1 MTLLFRFLRLY
12 AFSSLFYHLVG
23 ALHLSLPPNFDPCLL
38 RNLSWLR
45 EPGDPQDIGLFLEDL
60 AQNIKQAIPAIGLS
74 AGLSTEQGT
83 AQISPSHP
91 GDFAIRAEDN
101 NGSLISSL
109 PITIPDCTTG
119 STLLKTSISKS
130 TEPTATS
137 SSSIPSVTAVSS
149 PSSKFSSRTV
159 LTTSPAV
166 TSKGTPSMS
175 SLSLSNFPLSLN
187 ISFSSS
193 PNPNKPKPSATI
205 TPLNST
211 GLAAPFSKTH
221 SWTSSSST
229 PSKNGP
235 QKGGPLSVMP
245 TATST
250 WPPISSPSSNVGHS
264 IVKTSPSSIISVGF
278 SHSPTTIIQAT
289 ASPISI
295 DESIFSTSDFETL
308 IGGLSSSANF
318 GSPGSATTTAPHE
331 SPSNSN
337 SSPGIITHA
346 LATALENPGSIS
358 STTNLHTASV
368 ESTEISSLAPTI
380 SLPPT
385 PTLQSIPTSTA
396 SQNSPGSSPD
406 PQNIQQTMSQPSA
419 IAGVTIGAII
429 LTVVMSL
436 LITLC
441 MIKRR
446 RKRRFNDRISR
457 KSLNPFLYQ
466 AVSSSGSQGQS
477 RDHTTTGVLSDPESA
492 PVQEISEADSRPSR
506 RGWNLKA
513 QLRKW
518 RSSNGVIEPFIIPRI
533 GRHTAGMREVTG
545 SRRME
550 AQDFDGDSGNLS
562 EMQEERSFLRS
573 SSVLSVATSTTAR
586 MSSVMTRSSPSDP
599 EYQINR
605 LHGSLNYHHHHH
617 RTQSPLE
624 DSLNARFYP
633 ESSNSRRHGNGSGGK
648 GSSTTTTAVARADY
662 PAALPHSTS
671 SPHARSPLPSYN
683 SFNSPLAMAS
693 EAPQLKRMSF
703 QSSWANDPF
712 LSNQE
717 LERLAADEDEADW
730 AMDGFL
736 EPIAPDD
743 LPPAYNN

>member
-1 MTLLFRFLRLY
+1 MTLFFRFLRLY

-119 STLLKTSISKS
+119 STLVKTAISKS

-137 SSSIPSVTAVSS
+137 SSSIPSVTAVPS
-149 PSSKFSSRTV
+149 PSSKSSSRTA
-159 LTTSPAV
+159 LTTSPTV
-166 TSKGTPSMS
+166 TSKGSSSMS
-175 SLSLSNFPLSLN
+175 SLSSWPSSLHFSLLSFP
-187 ISFSSS
+187 I
-193 PNPNKPKPSATI
+193 PNQPSATI

-211 GLAAPFSKTH
+211 GLAASFSKTH

-229 PSKNGP
+229 PSENGS
-235 QKGGPLSVMP
+235 QRGGPLSVLP

-250 WPPISSPSSNVGHS
+250 WPSMSSPSSNIGPS
-264 IVKTSPSSIISVGF
+264 IVKTSPSSTISVGF

-289 ASPISI
+289 VLQISI
-295 DESIFSTSDFETL
+295 DGSTFSTSDFETL
-308 IGGLSSSANF
+308 IGGLSPSANF
-318 GSPGSATTTAPHE
+318 GSSATTTAPHE

-346 LATALENPGSIS
+346 LATASENSGSIS
-358 STTNLHTASV
+358 STTNLHTAS
-368 ESTEISSLAPTI
+368 EELTQISSLAPTI

-385 PTLQSIPTSTA
+385 LPVSSTLLSIPTSTA
-396 SQNSPGSSPD
+396 SGSSPD

-466 AVSSSGSQGQS
+466 AVSSSGSQGQT
-477 RDHTTTGVLSDPESA
+477 RDYTTTGVVSDPESA
-492 PVQEISEADSRPSR
+492 PVQEISEVDSRPS

-550 AQDFDGDSGNLS
+550 AQGFDGDSGNLS

-573 SSVLSVATSTTAR
+573 SSVLSVATYTTAR

-605 LHGSLNYHHHHH
+605 LHGSLSHHHHHH

-624 DSLNARFYP
+624 DSLNARSYP
-633 ESSNSRRHGNGSGGK
+633 DSSNSRRHGNGSGGK

-662 PAALPHSTS
+662 PAALPDSTNS
-671 SPHARSPLPSYN
+671 HHPRSPLPSYN
-683 SFNSPLAMAS
+683 SFNSPLEMAS

-712 LSNQE
+712 LSSQE

>member
-1 MTLLFRFLRLY
+1 MTLFFRFLRLY

-91 GDFAIRAEDN
+91 GDFAVRAEDN
-101 NGSLISSL
+101 NG
-109 PITIPDCTTG
+109 DCTTG
-119 STLLKTSISKS
+119 STLVNTSISKS
-130 TEPTATS
+130 AEPTATP
-137 SSSIPSVTAVSS
+137 SSSIPSVTAVPS
-149 PSSKFSSRTV
+149 PSSKFSSQTV

-166 TSKGTPSMS
+166 TSKGSSSTS

-193 PNPNKPKPSATI
+193 PNPTKPKPSATI

-211 GLAAPFSKTH
+211 GLAASFSKTH

-229 PSKNGP
+229 PSNNGS
-235 QKGGPLSVMP
+235 QRGGPLSVLP

-250 WPPISSPSSNVGHS
+250 WPPISSPSSNVGPS

-289 ASPISI
+289 VLQISI
-295 DESIFSTSDFETL
+295 DGSTFSTSDFETL
-308 IGGLSSSANF
+308 IGGLSPSANF
-318 GSPGSATTTAPHE
+318 GSSATTTAPHE

-346 LATALENPGSIS
+346 LATASENSGSIS
-358 STTNLHTASV
+358 STTNLHTAS
-368 ESTEISSLAPTI
+368 EELTQISSLAPTI

-385 PTLQSIPTSTA
+385 LPVSSTLLSIPTSTA
-396 SQNSPGSSPD
+396 SGSSPD

-466 AVSSSGSQGQS
+466 AVSSSGSQGQT
-477 RDHTTTGVLSDPESA
+477 RDYTTTGVVSDPESA
-492 PVQEISEADSRPSR
+492 PVQEISEVDSRPS

-550 AQDFDGDSGNLS
+550 AQGFDGDSGNLS

-573 SSVLSVATSTTAR
+573 SSVLSVATYTTAR

-605 LHGSLNYHHHHH
+605 LHGSLSHHHHH

-633 ESSNSRRHGNGSGGK
+633 DSSNSRRHGNVSGGK

-662 PAALPHSTS
+662 PAALPDSTS
-671 SPHARSPLPSYN
+671 SLHPRSLLPSYN